1 MIYITGDKHADFHDI
16 YEFCI
21 NNKTSKDDIII
32 ILGDAGF
39 NYYLDY
45 RSDELKESFRN
56 IDITLFCVHG
66 NHEEYPANIKSYKT
80 KVFNGGIVY
89 YEDKYPNILFAKDSE
104 IYNLDNKD
112 VLVIGGAYS
121 VDRDI
126 RKLMGYIWYESEQ
139 ITDDVKDIIREK
151 LNKRLNKVDVI
162 LSHTCPLKYIPL
174 EALKVEDQSKI
185 DKSTEVF
192 LDEIENNTQ
201 YDKWYCGHYHID
213 KNIDKIRFM
222 MYDIDR
228 FE

>member
-1 MIYITGDKHADFHDI
+1 
-16 YEFCI
+16 
-21 NNKTSKDDIII
+21 
-32 ILGDAGF
+32 
-39 NYYLDY
+39 
-45 RSDELKESFRN
+45 
-56 IDITLFCVHG
+56 
-66 NHEEYPANIKSYKT
+66 
-80 KVFNGGIVY
+80 
-89 YEDKYPNILFAKDSE
+89 
-104 IYNLDNKD
+104 
-112 VLVIGGAYS
+112 
-121 VDRDI
+121 
-126 RKLMGYIWYESEQ
+126 MGYIWYESEQ